1 MLVIVIA
8 DYAHLRFVCACVCV
22 CVCVLKI
29 SFTVGLP
36 LLYLQTHPTNTYM
49 YTPRH
54 IPYTTYTPNSWQF
67 HTQAFC
73 EQVWYIEPFHQTRA
87 HPCHTQGPAHD
98 APGDK
103 AWALVFPKLQTLL
116 SVRELCVHHPC
127 RFPGAPASSGSES
140 LWLKHPAAMWEF
152 QWLSSK
158 QELHPCISA

>member
-8 DYAHLRFVCACVCV
+8 DYAHLRFVCVCV

-36 LLYLQTHPTNTYM
+36 LLYLQTHPTNTHM

-116 SVRELCVHHPC
+116 SVRELCRAPSMQVSWCSRFFWVWKFVAKTPC
-127 RFPGAPASSGSES
+127 CHVR
-140 LWLKHPAAMWEF
+140 
-152 QWLSSK
+152 
-158 QELHPCISA
+158 ISMALL